1 MSTVLSSIL
10 ITIILTLFWIVLRA
24 IRVKNFTKQI
34 KTEKRQTFKEN
45 YSQYFSDNEAD
56 NYQSEIGSRVMCII
70 CFVIMI
76 IRSKNAFLFPI
87 FSLVLIIVMCIQLNK
102 ITTDTKKKIRQKF
115 GVVNED
121 EFQQIFML
129 FKEEAAPDSII
140 DLFVTVICMLIEI
153 IGMIF
158 NVIYDVIVIFFGSK
172 SNSNPETE
180 YRRDLEEWRFEQFQ
194 KQQKEEE
201 RREFQRQR
209 DEE

>member
-1 MSTVLSSIL
+1 MSTFLSSIL

-24 IRVKNFTKQI
+24 IRINNFTKQI
-34 KTEKRQTFKEN
+34 KTEKRQAFKEN

-56 NYQSEIGSRVMCII
+56 NYQSETGSRVMCII

-87 FSLVLIIVMCIQLNK
+87 FSLVLIIMMCIQLNK
-102 ITTDTKKKIRQKF
+102 ITTDTKKKIKQRF

-129 FKEEAAPDSII
+129 FKEEALPDSII
-140 DLFVTVICMLIEI
+140 DLFETVICMLIEI

-158 NVIYDVIVIFFGSK
+158 NAIYDVIVIFFGSK

-180 YRRDLEEWRFEQFQ
+180 YMRDLEEWRFEQYQ

-209 DEE
+209 DED